1 MSSRH
6 GSGTLGPSG
15 NEASTRGQP
24 LRTTNPIAKEDMYQ
38 ILDREDYSADVFMQV
53 VQAPAVAAAC
63 QPGQFI
69 ILRIDEEGE
78 RIPLTIADFDREAGT
93 ITIVVQAIG
102 KSTRQLQRLGR
113 GDSLANFIG
122 PLGVPSEIEKVGTV
136 VCAGG
141 GIGVAPIYPIARAL
155 KQAGNKIISIV
166 AARNQSLLLWEDRM
180 REISDELIV
189 TTDDGSCGRHCLV
202 TKPLQELCEAGG
214 VDLVYAIGPGVMMKF
229 CAKTTEPYAVKT
241 LVSLNSIMVDGTGM
255 CGACRVEVGGETKF
269 VCVDGP
275 EFDGHEVDFDLL
287 ISRQRQYLVQEKESL
302 DAFLSDPA
310 GSDTDGSDT
319 AGLDPAG
326 LDAGVMTG
334 V

>member
-1 MSSRH
+1 MRVRD
-6 GSGTLGPSG
+6 
-15 NEASTRGQP
+15 ER
-24 LRTTNPIAKEDMYQ
+24 DMYK
-38 ILDREDYSADVFMQV
+38 ILDREDYSDDVYMQV
-53 VQAPAVAAAC
+53 IEAPAVAAAC

-102 KSTRQLQRLGR
+102 KSTRQLQTLGK

-122 PLGVPSEIEKVGTV
+122 PLGIPSEIEKVGTV
-136 VCAGG
+136 ILAGG

-155 KQAGNKIISIV
+155 KEAGNKVISIV

-189 TTDDGSCGRHCLV
+189 TTDDGSRGRHCLV
-202 TKPLQELCEAGG
+202 TEPLKELCEAGDI
-214 VDLVYAIGPGVMMKF
+214 DLVYAIGPGIMMKF
-229 CAKTTEPYAVKT
+229 CAKTTEPYGVKT

-255 CGACRVEVGGETKF
+255 CGACRCSVGGETKF

-275 EFDGHEVDFDLL
+275 EFDGHQVDFDLL
-287 ISRQRQYLVQEKESL
+287 LARQRQYLPQEKESL
-302 DAFLSDPA
+302 DAYLA
-310 GSDTDGSDT
+310 TVAT
-319 AGLDPAG
+319 LNAAVTQV
-326 LDAGVMTG
+326 A
-334 V
+334 

>member
-1 MSSRH
+1 MSPWREW
-6 GSGTLGPSG
+6 GTLGPSG

-24 LRTTNPIAKEDMYQ
+24 LSTTNPIANEGMYQ

-53 VQAPAVAAAC
+53 IEAPAIAAAC
-63 QPGQFI
+63 QPGQFV

-102 KSTRQLQRLGR
+102 KTTRQLQQLGR
-113 GDSLANFIG
+113 GDWITNFIG

-136 VCAGG
+136 IVAGG
-141 GIGVAPIYPIARAL
+141 GIGVAPIFPIARAL
-155 KQAGNKIISIV
+155 KEAGNKVIAIV
-166 AARNQSLLLWEDRM
+166 AARNQGLLLWEDRM
-180 REISDELIV
+180 REVSDELIV
-189 TTDDGSCGRHCLV
+189 TTDDGSRGRHCLV
-202 TKPLQELCEAGG
+202 TEPLKELCETGE

-229 CAKTTEPYAVKT
+229 CARTTEPYGVKT

-255 CGACRVEVGGETKF
+255 CGACRCSVGGETKF

-275 EFDGHEVDFDLL
+275 EFDGHLVDFDLL
-287 ISRQRQYLVQEKESL
+287 LARQRQYLVQEKESL
-302 DAFLSDPA
+302 DAFLSD
-310 GSDTDGSDT
+310 
-319 AGLDPAG
+319 LAG
-326 LDAGVMTG
+326 LDAEVMTG

>member
-1 MSSRH
+1 
-6 GSGTLGPSG
+6 
-15 NEASTRGQP
+15 
-24 LRTTNPIAKEDMYQ
+24 MYK
-38 ILDREDYSADVFMQV
+38 ILDRVDYSPDVYMQV
-53 VQAPAVAAAC
+53 IEAPAVAAAC

-78 RIPLTIADFDREAGT
+78 RIPLTIADFDRAAGT

-102 KSTRQLQRLGR
+102 KSTRQLQKLGK

-122 PLGVPSEIEKVGTV
+122 PLGIPSEIEKVGTV
-136 VCAGG
+136 VLAGG

-155 KQAGNKIISIV
+155 KEAGNKIISIV
-166 AARNQSLLLWEDRM
+166 AARNEGLLLWEDRM

-189 TTDDGSCGRHCLV
+189 TTDDGSRGRHCLV
-202 TKPLQELCEAGG
+202 TEPLKELCEAGD

-229 CAKTTEPYAVKT
+229 CAKTTQPYGVKT

-255 CGACRVEVGGETKF
+255 CGACRCSVGGETKF

-287 ISRQRQYLVQEKESL
+287 LARQRQYLPQEKESL
-302 DAFLSDPA
+302 DAFLSDA
-310 GSDTDGSDT
+310 T
-319 AGLDPAG
+319 AVTEVA
-326 LDAGVMTG
+326 
-334 V
+334 

>member
-1 MSSRH
+1 
-6 GSGTLGPSG
+6 
-15 NEASTRGQP
+15 
-24 LRTTNPIAKEDMYQ
+24 MYQ

-93 ITIVVQAIG
+93 ITIVVQAVG
-102 KSTRQLQRLGR
+102 KSTRQLQTLGK
-113 GDSLANFIG
+113 GDWITNFIG
-122 PLGVPSEIEKVGTV
+122 PLGVSSEIEKVGTV

-155 KQAGNKIISIV
+155 KEAGNKIISVV
-166 AARNQSLLLWEDRM
+166 AARNQTLLLWEDRM
-180 REISDELIV
+180 REVSDELIV
-189 TTDDGSCGRHCLV
+189 TTDDGSRGRHCLV
-202 TKPLQELCEAGG
+202 TEPLKELCEAGG
-214 VDLVYAIGPGVMMKF
+214 IDLVYAIGPGVMMKF
-229 CAKTTEPYAVKT
+229 CARTTEPFGVRT

-310 GSDTDGSDT
+310 GLDPAGSDT
-319 AGLDPAG
+319 AGLDTAG